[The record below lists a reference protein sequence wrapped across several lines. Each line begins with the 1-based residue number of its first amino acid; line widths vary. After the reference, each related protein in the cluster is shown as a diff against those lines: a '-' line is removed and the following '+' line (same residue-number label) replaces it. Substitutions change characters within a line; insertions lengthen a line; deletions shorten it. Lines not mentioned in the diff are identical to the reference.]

1 MYKNKEFYLFYLLLF
16 LSYFF
21 SLALFNKI
29 VLPTYEHLK
38 YWPVHYKVFADFYR
52 EGQTAFDIFLGGS
65 IKWHYHG
72 QLFQPITLLT
82 LLFDIEIFLYV
93 FDFLEKTLAFYFC
106 YILSKKICKNKKISG
121 LIGLFYA
128 TIIHIK
134 IVYIMPG
141 SAFCFAPYLFYLLI
155 KDKPLSIKH
164 YIIFFIAGLS
174 SSPLGEFG
182 ILLIF
187 PLAYLLQKKKDI
199 KNIVVSFFLFFLGM
213 LVIVSPLVL
222 SIMGEVMHR
231 VDQSISVENI
241 ELFNISLANVFSL
254 FHSFKYFVYL
264 MVVLLGLISSNK
276 KIKIINFFLIF
287 IFIVILI
294 SVPLRDIIALVSS
307 ILKSFNFQRIEN
319 IIPFLI
325 VLITMYLFED
335 KKNSSYLK
343 TLSIAIFVTSII
355 LQISF
360 QLSVLVG
367 NLKKSLITEKK
378 NLVTNIMYS
387 KEKNIYKITSILNI
401 ILNKKNYGPINLF
414 DTKRNFKDYY
424 RFTDYLKYKKII
436 GESRVGSIG
445 VDPMIAVM
453 NDIKIIDGYH
463 QLYPKSYKIK
473 FREII
478 SKELELLKKNN
489 INNNFDTWGNQVY
502 IYYYDSEDIK
512 VNFDQM
518 KKLGAKYLISSFEI
532 NKEELILKL
541 SSGDTYLYIIK

>member
-1 MYKNKEFYLFYLLLF
+1 
-16 LSYFF
+16 
-21 SLALFNKI
+21 
-29 VLPTYEHLK
+29 
-38 YWPVHYKVFADFYR
+38 
-52 EGQTAFDIFLGGS
+52 
-65 IKWHYHG
+65 
-72 QLFQPITLLT
+72 
-82 LLFDIEIFLYV
+82 
-93 FDFLEKTLAFYFC
+93 
-106 YILSKKICKNKKISG
+106 
-121 LIGLFYA
+121 
-128 TIIHIK
+128 
-134 IVYIMPG
+134 
-141 SAFCFAPYLFYLLI
+141 
-155 KDKPLSIKH
+155 
-164 YIIFFIAGLS
+164 
-174 SSPLGEFG
+174 
-182 ILLIF
+182 
-187 PLAYLLQKKKDI
+187 
-199 KNIVVSFFLFFLGM
+199 
-213 LVIVSPLVL
+213 
-222 SIMGEVMHR
+222 
-231 VDQSISVENI
+231 
-241 ELFNISLANVFSL
+241 
-254 FHSFKYFVYL
+254 
-264 MVVLLGLISSNK
+264 
-276 KIKIINFFLIF
+276 
-287 IFIVILI
+287 
-294 SVPLRDIIALVSS
+294 
-307 ILKSFNFQRIEN
+307 
-319 IIPFLI
+319 
-325 VLITMYLFED
+325 MYLFED

>member
-1 MYKNKEFYLFYLLLF
+1 
-16 LSYFF
+16 
-21 SLALFNKI
+21 
-29 VLPTYEHLK
+29 
-38 YWPVHYKVFADFYR
+38 
-52 EGQTAFDIFLGGS
+52 
-65 IKWHYHG
+65 
-72 QLFQPITLLT
+72 
-82 LLFDIEIFLYV
+82 
-93 FDFLEKTLAFYFC
+93 
-106 YILSKKICKNKKISG
+106 
-121 LIGLFYA
+121 
-128 TIIHIK
+128 
-134 IVYIMPG
+134 
-141 SAFCFAPYLFYLLI
+141 
-155 KDKPLSIKH
+155 
-164 YIIFFIAGLS
+164 
-174 SSPLGEFG
+174 
-182 ILLIF
+182 
-187 PLAYLLQKKKDI
+187 
-199 KNIVVSFFLFFLGM
+199 
-213 LVIVSPLVL
+213 
-222 SIMGEVMHR
+222 
-231 VDQSISVENI
+231 
-241 ELFNISLANVFSL
+241 
-254 FHSFKYFVYL
+254 

-360 QLSVLVG
+360 QLSVLIG
-367 NLKKSLITEKK
+367 NLKKSLITEKN

-401 ILNKKNYGPINLF
+401 ILNKKNYGSINLF

-489 INNNFDTWGNQVY
+489 INNNFYTWGNQVY

-518 KKLGAKYLISSFEI
+518 KKLAKYLISSFEI
-532 NKEELILKL
+532 NKENLFLNFQAVIHTYILSNK
-541 SSGDTYLYIIK
+541 I